1 MASILPL
8 LGRRR
13 SAISSSRW
21 VARSSQEER
30 GMMGRLKGI
39 MAALTVLV
47 ALSVVWWAW
56 TPAGAQQPAPAAVA
70 ATRVGY
76 VDLQRILARS
86 QAGVQAREQI
96 EKERRPCRSRWTA
109 KKSITT

>member
-1 MASILPL
+1 MASILAPR
-8 LGRRR
+8 GKRR
-13 SAISSSRW
+13 SAMSSSRW

-30 GMMGRLKGI
+30 GMMGRVKGI

-47 ALSVVWWAW
+47 ALSVLWWAW

-86 QAGVQAREQI
+86 QAGEQARAQIQMEQA
-96 EKERRPCRSRWTA
+96 STQ
-109 KKSITT
+109 TQ